1 MSRKSIFIII
11 LIFIFTLFVNKYY
24 KYEII
29 KVLGMGLQGT
39 VYLVK
44 DQYNDKYAM
53 KIEKILKSNKDKI
66 WNEIDFSNSMRKI
79 KSEHFMKIYDYWLDK
94 NCNHKQSWNKII
106 NKNNYNRIQLIRR
119 DIESK
124 SNYCS
129 IKIYSLV
136 ELSLHELIKQ
146 NKINLDQYYDI
157 FIQCLYVMYLC
168 HQNGYL
174 FCDWNMDN
182 IGLVKTNNEYINI
195 FGKNVKTHGYFVV
208 LIDYSGIL
216 HKKYKLTNN
225 EKNFFNN
232 KINDLFFIFNRSP
245 EHNMILNFEDFEN
258 IKYDNNRIN
267 NYLPLIQ
274 NKDNNDILEPFI
286 HKLIYNIEYQKS
298 KLLIPLEAV
307 KFMIKNIYDIKKC
320 ILFLINYK

>member
-1 MSRKSIFIII
+1 MNRKSIFIII
-11 LIFIFTLFVNKYY
+11 LIFIFIFTLFVNKYY

-79 KSEHFMKIYDYWLDK
+79 KSEHFMIIHNYWLDK
-94 NCNHKQSWNKII
+94 NCEHIQNWNKII

-136 ELSLHELIKQ
+136 
-146 NKINLDQYYDI
+146 
-157 FIQCLYVMYLC
+157 
-168 HQNGYL
+168 
-174 FCDWNMDN
+174 
-182 IGLVKTNNEYINI
+182 
-195 FGKNVKTHGYFVV
+195 
-208 LIDYSGIL
+208 
-216 HKKYKLTNN
+216 
-225 EKNFFNN
+225 
-232 KINDLFFIFNRSP
+232 
-245 EHNMILNFEDFEN
+245 
-258 IKYDNNRIN
+258 
-267 NYLPLIQ
+267 
-274 NKDNNDILEPFI
+274 
-286 HKLIYNIEYQKS
+286 
-298 KLLIPLEAV
+298 
-307 KFMIKNIYDIKKC
+307 
-320 ILFLINYK
+320 